1 MLTKARKD
9 KADRI
14 KQVIAHLNKHVG
26 KKKSG
31 RIAELIET
39 FYARVAPE
47 DIVSTSPEHLYGAP
61 TSLLKAAATRKVDKP
76 IVRAWNPDKK
86 KDGWKTPHTV
96 VEVINDD
103 MPFLVDSITQGL
115 AQAGWGVQLAVHPIV
130 VVQRNSAG
138 KIIDLLPD
146 DRTGE
151 QVSVESWIHVQVEH
165 QSSAKAL
172 REIEKRLTTILADV
186 RAAVEDWKPMLARLH
201 ETITTMKLTPPP
213 LDPEEVEEA
222 TAFLEWMADNHFTL
236 LGVREYEYSGGK
248 GTESIRLVKGSGLG
262 ILRNPSAHVL
272 QTAGS
277 RSGQVITDEVRH
289 LMSQPTPLF
298 VTKAN
303 VRSTVHRAVHMD
315 YIGFKRFDKKG
326 RLIGER
332 RFIGLF
338 TSAAYNQSPLAIPL
352 LRRRVNKT
360 VHGAGLSRSSHDGKA
375 LTNVLETFPRD
386 ELFQIGEEDLNNI
399 SLGVLEL
406 QDRPRIKAFA
416 RRDPFGRF
424 VSCLVYVPRETHTTD
439 LRLSFGEIVA
449 REYHG
454 HVSASYTH
462 IGETPLARI
471 HYIIGIDD
479 ATKPSVDGDV
489 LDDLLR
495 RAARSWRDDLKDA
508 LQNHFD
514 EQQVPDLWQRYRTA
528 FAAGYRDAFAAVDA
542 MGDIEKMEEL
552 NDENNLALQLYRPAD
567 AASDTLRFKIFHSG
581 GPIPL
586 SDCLPVLENMGLQVI
601 DENPHKIK
609 RGENGDRVWIHDFG
623 LLSNSGRAVN
633 IEAARDQ
640 FHETFARVWRN
651 EIENDGFNRLVVSAG
666 LKWRDV
672 VVLRA
677 YSKYLRQAGIA
688 FSPEYM
694 EDTLAGNPDI
704 AARIVD
710 YFHLRFDPASSSK
723 AADMKKRGQ
732 AAKRLLGRIA
742 GLLDQVANL
751 DEDRILRRFLNLVEN
766 TLRTNYYQ
774 PGEDG
779 QNKGYV
785 SFKLNS
791 QEIDELP
798 LPRPHVEI
806 FVYSPRVEAV
816 HLRGGR
822 VARGGL
828 RWSDRRED
836 FRTEVLGL
844 MKAQMV
850 KNAVIVPV
858 GSKGGFVTKNLPATG
873 GRDAVMAEVI
883 ECYQTF
889 LRGMLDVTDN
899 RTSKG
904 IVHPDQVVRYDGE
917 DSYLVVAA
925 DKGTAT
931 FSDIA
936 NGVAI
941 DYGFW
946 LGDAFASGG
955 SAGYDHKGMGITAK
969 GAWESVKRHFREF
982 GIDTQTQEFTVVGIG
997 DMAGDVFG
1005 NGMLLSQHIKLVG
1018 AFNHLHIF
1026 VDPDPDAKKSWTE
1039 RKRLFENP
1047 RLRWSDYNQKLI
1059 SKGGGIFDRSAK
1071 SIPISAQMK
1080 ARFDIRRDSLTPNEL
1095 MKAML
1100 LANVDLLWNGGIG
1113 TYVKATPERD
1123 ADVGDRA
1130 NDALRVNGNE
1140 LHCKV
1145 IGEGG
1150 NLGMTQRGRIEYAL
1164 NGGRVNTDAI
1174 DNSAGVDC
1182 SDHEVNIKILVD
1194 SVVANKQ
1201 LPLKQRNRFL
1211 AQMTDEVGELVLRTN
1226 YLQTQSMSSAEDAG
1240 VAAVEE
1246 QGRFMRALE
1255 RRDRLDREIEFLPND
1270 EDLTDRVTANKGLT
1284 RPEFA
1289 VVQSYAK
1296 MVLYDDLLAS
1306 DLPQDDYFT
1315 DDLIAYFPKLIQRK
1329 HLSAITGHSLRR
1341 EIVATLIA
1349 NSVVNRVGA
1358 TFINN
1363 VMEETGHAPAD
1374 IARAYAAARGVF
1386 DFRSLW
1392 AGISSLDNKVD
1403 AAVQT
1408 RMNQASE
1415 ALMQDVTMWML
1426 NNLPQPLDIA
1436 QTIRTYGGGVLQ
1448 IAENLDS
1455 MVGELESANLTAA
1468 EESYVAA
1475 GVSRALARRV
1485 AGLDAMRSAC
1495 HIVHAANASNKAV
1508 ATVARIYFSTGAWI
1522 GLDWLRS
1529 AAEQIEPSSHWE
1541 RLAVTVVIEDLYGQQ
1556 RALTMKVMENA
1567 GKLSGAD
1574 AVKVWVASN
1583 DGSVDRGTGMIA
1595 EFRTA
1600 GTVDM
1605 AQLAL
1610 ANRQVRAMIVG

>member
-9 KADRI
+9 KSDKI
-14 KQVIAHLNKHVG
+14 KQVIAHLNKQVG
-26 KKKSG
+26 KKQG
-31 RIAELIET
+31 PRISELVEL

-47 DIVSTSPEHLYGAP
+47 DIISASPGNLYGAP
-61 TSLLKAAATRKVDKP
+61 ASLLKSAATRKTDKP
-76 IVRAWNPDKK
+76 IVRAWNPDLI

-130 VVQRNSAG
+130 VVRRNAAG
-138 KIIDLLPD
+138 KMVELLPE
-146 DRTGE
+146 DRSSEAVT
-151 QVSVESWIHVQVEH
+151 VESWIHVQVEH
-165 QSSAKAL
+165 QATSKAL
-172 REIEKRLTTILADV
+172 REIEKRLTVILADV

-236 LGVREYEYSGGK
+236 LGVREYEYSGAK
-248 GTESIRLVKGSGLG
+248 GTEAIRLVKGSGLG
-262 ILRNPSAHVL
+262 ILRNPGAHVL
-272 QTAGS
+272 QSSGT

-338 TSAAYNQSPLAIPL
+338 TSAAYNESPLAIPL
-352 LRRRVNKT
+352 LRRRVSNT
-360 VHGAGLSRSSHDGKA
+360 VHSAGLSRSSHDGKA

-439 LRLSFGEIVA
+439 LRMRFGEIVA

-454 HVSASYTH
+454 HISASYTH

-471 HYIIGIDD
+471 HFIIGIDD
-479 ATKPSVDGDV
+479 STKPPADSDV

-508 LQNHFD
+508 LRAHFGED
-514 EQQVPDLWQRYRTA
+514 MAPALWQRYGTA
-528 FAAGYRDAFAAVDA
+528 FAAGYRDAFAAQDA

-552 NDENNLALQLYRPAD
+552 DSETSLALQLYRPDD
-567 AASDTLRFKIFHSG
+567 APRDTLRFKIFHAD

-609 RGENGDRVWIHDFG
+609 RGANGDRVWIHDFG
-623 LLSNSGRAVN
+623 LLSNSGKAID
-633 IEAARDQ
+633 IEAAREQ
-640 FHETFARVWRN
+640 FHETFARVWRE

-666 LKWRDV
+666 LRWRDV

-688 FSPEYM
+688 FSPDYM
-694 EDTLAGNPDI
+694 ENTLAGNPEI
-704 AARIVD
+704 AARLVD
-710 YFHLRFDPASSSK
+710 YFHLRFDPAGNK
-723 AADMKKRGQ
+723 NAAEIKNRDR
-732 AAKRLLGRIA
+732 AAKRVVAKIA
-742 GLLDQVANL
+742 ALLDQVANL
-751 DEDRILRRFLNLVEN
+751 DEDRILRRFLNLVDC

-774 PGEDG
+774 NAADG
-779 QNKGYV
+779 APKAYV

-889 LRGMLDVTDN
+889 LRGMLDITDN
-899 RTSKG
+899 RTTKG
-904 IVHPDQVVRYDGE
+904 IVNPDHVVRYDE
-917 DSYLVVAA
+917 DDSYLVVAA

-982 GIDTQTQEFTVVGIG
+982 GVDTQTQDFTVVGIG

-1005 NGMLLSQHIKLVG
+1005 NGMLLSQHIRLVG

-1026 VDPDPDAKKSWTE
+1026 VDPDPDAKKTWVE
-1039 RKRLFENP
+1039 RKRLFDNP
-1047 RLRWSDYNQKLI
+1047 SLRWSDYNTKLI

-1080 ARFDIRRDSLTPNEL
+1080 ARFDIRRDNMTPNEL
-1095 MKAML
+1095 MRAML

-1113 TYVKATPERD
+1113 TYVKAASERNPE
-1123 ADVGDRA
+1123 VGDRA
-1130 NDALRVNGNE
+1130 NDALRVDGNE

-1194 SVVANKQ
+1194 SVVTNKQ

-1226 YLQTQSMSSAEDAG
+1226 YLQTQSMTTAEEAG
-1240 VAAVEE
+1240 VMALEE
-1246 QGRFMRALE
+1246 QARFMRALE

-1270 EDLTDRVTANKGLT
+1270 EDLVDRAAANKGLT

-1296 MVLYDDLLAS
+1296 MVLYDDLLES
-1306 DLPQDDYFT
+1306 DLPQDEYFV
-1315 DDLIAYFPKLIQRK
+1315 DDLIAYFPKQIQRK
-1329 HLSAITGHSLRR
+1329 HLSAITSHSLRR
-1341 EIVATLIA
+1341 EIVATLMA
-1349 NSVVNRVGA
+1349 NSIVNRAGA
-1358 TFINN
+1358 TFMND
-1363 VMEETGHAPAD
+1363 VVEETGHSPQD
-1374 IARAYAAARGVF
+1374 IARAYAAARGSF
-1386 DFRSLW
+1386 DFRGLW
-1392 AGISSLDNKVD
+1392 SSIAALDNKVD

-1415 ALMQDVTMWML
+1415 SLLRDVSMWML

-1436 QTIRTYGGGVLQ
+1436 QTIRTYSAGILQ
-1448 IAENLDS
+1448 ISENLAG
-1455 MVGELESANLTAA
+1455 MVGELESANLKVA

-1475 GVSRALARRV
+1475 GVSRALAQRV

-1495 HIVHAANASNKAV
+1495 HIVHAANATKRAV

-1522 GLDWLRS
+1522 GLDWLRT
-1529 AAEQIEPSSHWE
+1529 AAEDIEPSSHWE
-1541 RLAVTVVIEDLYGQQ
+1541 RLAVTVIIEDLYGQQ
-1556 RALTMKVMENA
+1556 RALTMKVMASA
-1567 GKLSGAD
+1567 GKLSGTD
-1574 AVKVWVASN
+1574 AVKAWVNAN
-1583 DGSVDRGTGMIA
+1583 DGSIDRGTSMIA

>member
-14 KQVIAHLNKHVG
+14 KQVIAHLNRKVG
-26 KKKSG
+26 KKKSA
-31 RIAELIET
+31 RVAELVQQ

-47 DIVSTSPEHLYGAP
+47 DIVSANVENLYGAP
-61 TSLLKAAATRKVDKP
+61 TSLLKAAGSRKANTP
-76 IVRAWNPDKK
+76 IIRARNPEASR
-86 KDGWKTPHTV
+86 DGWTTPHTV
-96 VEVINDD
+96 IEIINDD
-103 MPFLVDSITQGL
+103 MPFLVDSVTQGL
-115 AQAGWGVQLAVHPIV
+115 AQAGYAVQLAVHPIV
-130 VVQRNSAG
+130 FVKRNAAG
-138 KIIDLLPD
+138 RLNELFPD
-146 DRTGE
+146 DRAGDDVT
-151 QVSVESWIHVQVEH
+151 VESWIHVQVEH
-165 QSSAKAL
+165 QPTAKSL
-172 REIEKRLTTILADV
+172 REIERRMKSILSDV
-186 RAAVEDWKPMLARLH
+186 RAAVEDWKLMLARLH

-213 LDPEEVEEA
+213 LDAEEVEEA

-236 LGVREYEYSGGK
+236 LGVREYEYSGAK
-248 GTESIRLVKGSGLG
+248 GTEAIRLVKGSGLG

-272 QTAGS
+272 QSAGT
-277 RSGQVITDEVRH
+277 RSGQIITDEVRH

-326 RLIGER
+326 RVVGER

-338 TSAAYNQSPLAIPL
+338 TSAAYNQSPMAIPL
-352 LRRRVNKT
+352 LRRQVTKA
-360 VHGAGLSRSSHDGKA
+360 VHNAGLSTSSHDGKA

-386 ELFQIGEEDLNNI
+386 ELFQIGEDDLNNI

-416 RRDPFGRF
+416 RRDAFGRF
-424 VSCLVYVPRETHTTD
+424 VSCLVYVPREIHTTEM
-439 LRLSFGEIVA
+439 RVRMGKIVA
-449 REYHG
+449 EGFHG
-454 HVSASYTH
+454 HISANYTH
-462 IGETPLARI
+462 VGETPLARI
-471 HYIIGIDD
+471 HFIIGIDD
-479 ATKPSVDGDV
+479 PKGAPLAADE
-489 LDDLLR
+489 LDERLR

-508 LQNHFD
+508 LQEHFG
-514 EQQVPDLWQRYRTA
+514 EQTSPELWTQYQTA
-528 FAAGYRDAFAAVDA
+528 FAAGYRDAFTATNALS
-542 MGDIEKMEEL
+542 DIARMEEL
-552 NDENNLALQLYRPAD
+552 TGDVTLAMQLYRPED
-567 AASDTLRFKIFHSG
+567 AADSSLRFKVFHAG
-581 GPIPL
+581 GPLPL
-586 SDCLPVLENMGLQVI
+586 SDCLPVLENMGLKVV

-609 RGENGDRVWIHDFG
+609 RADGSRVWIHDFG
-623 LLSNSGRAVN
+623 LVSNSGGSVR
-633 IEAARDQ
+633 IEAIREQ
-640 FHETFARVWRN
+640 FQETFARVWAG

-666 LKWRDV
+666 LHWRDV

-677 YSKYLRQAGIA
+677 YSKYLRQARIA
-688 FSPEYM
+688 FTPEYM
-694 EDTLAGNPDI
+694 ESTLAGNPDI
-704 AARIVD
+704 AARIVE
-710 YFHLRFDPASSSK
+710 YFHLRFDPANDRSSVD
-723 AADMKKRGQ
+723 AKKRDRSAG
-732 AAKRLLGRIA
+732 RLLARIA

-774 PGEDG
+774 SGQDG

-858 GSKGGFVTKNLPATG
+858 GSKGGFVTKNLPTSG

-982 GIDTQTQEFTVVGIG
+982 GIDTQTEEFTVVGIG

-1005 NGMLLSQHIKLVG
+1005 NGMLLSQHIRLVG

-1039 RKRLFENP
+1039 RNRLFENP

-1095 MKAML
+1095 MRAML

-1226 YLQTQSMSSAEDAG
+1226 YLQTQSMTSAEDAG

-1270 EDLTDRVTANKGLT
+1270 EDLSDRVAANKGLT

-1306 DLPQDDYFT
+1306 DLPQDEYFT
-1315 DDLIAYFPKLIQRK
+1315 DDLIAYFPKQIQRK

-1349 NSVVNRVGA
+1349 NSIVNRVGA

-1392 AGISSLDNKVD
+1392 ADISSLDNKVD

-1415 ALMQDVTMWML
+1415 ALLQDVTMWML
-1426 NNLPQPLDIA
+1426 NNLPQPLDVA
-1436 QTIRTYGGGVLQ
+1436 QTIRTYSAGILQ

-1455 MVGELESANLTAA
+1455 MVGELESASLMAA
-1468 EESYVAA
+1468 EESYVVA
-1475 GVSRALARRV
+1475 GVSKALARRV

-1495 HIVHAANASNKAV
+1495 HVVHAANASNKAV
-1508 ATVARIYFSTGAWI
+1508 ATVARAYFSTGAFI

-1529 AAEQIEPSSHWE
+1529 AAEKIDPSSHWE
-1541 RLAVTVVIEDLYGQQ
+1541 RLAVNVIIEDLYGQQ
-1556 RALTMKVMENA
+1556 RALTLKVMDGG

-1574 AVKVWVASN
+1574 AVQAWATAN
-1583 DGSVDRGTGMIA
+1583 DGSIERGVGMIA
-1595 EFRTA
+1595 EFRNV

>member
-9 KADRI
+9 KANRI
-14 KQVIAHLNKHVG
+14 RQVIAHAEKQTG

-31 RIAELIET
+31 RIAELIEL

-47 DIVSTSPEHLYGAP
+47 DIIGAKLENLYGAP
-61 TSLLKAAATRKVDKP
+61 ASLMKASPTRKKNKP
-76 IVRAWNPDKK
+76 TVRAWNPDKK

-96 VEVINDD
+96 VEIVNDD

-115 AQAGWGVQLAVHPIV
+115 GQAGYGVQLAVHPIV
-130 VVQRNSAG
+130 VVRRNAAG
-138 KIIDLLPD
+138 KLIEMMPD
-146 DRTGE
+146 DREGE
-151 QVSVESWIHVQVEH
+151 DVIVESWIHIQVEH
-165 QSSAKAL
+165 QASAKSL
-172 REIEKRLTTILADV
+172 REIERRMMAILSDV
-186 RAAVEDWKPMLARLH
+186 RAAVEDWKLMLARLH

-213 LDPEEVEEA
+213 LDAEEVDEA
-222 TAFLEWMADNHFTL
+222 TAFLEWMADDHFTL
-236 LGVREYEYSGGK
+236 LGVREYEYSGSK
-248 GTESIRLVKGSGLG
+248 GTEAIRLVKGSGLG

-272 QTAGS
+272 QSAGT
-277 RSGQVITDEVRH
+277 RSGQIITDEVRH

-303 VRSTVHRAVHMD
+303 VRSRVHRAVHMD

-326 RLIGER
+326 KVIGER

-338 TSAAYNQSPLAIPL
+338 TSAAYNESPQAIPL
-352 LRRRVNKT
+352 LRRQVKKA
-360 VHGAGLSRSSHDGKA
+360 VHNAGLTTASHDGKA

-386 ELFQIGEEDLNNI
+386 ELFQISETDLNNI

-424 VSCLVYVPRETHTTD
+424 VSCLVYVPREVHTTE
-439 LRLSFGEIVA
+439 LRKRFGDIVA
-449 REYHG
+449 EGFHG
-454 HVSASYTH
+454 HISANYTH
-462 IGETPLARI
+462 VGETPLARI
-471 HYIIGIDD
+471 HFIVGIDD
-479 ATKPSVDGDV
+479 ATLAPIDADE
-489 LDDLLR
+489 LDAKLR
-495 RAARSWRDDLKDA
+495 AAARSWRDDLKDA
-508 LQNHFD
+508 LLNHWE
-514 EQQVPDLWQRYRTA
+514 EQTALDLWERYRMA
-528 FAAGYRDAFAAVDA
+528 FAAGYRDAFTADEA

-552 NDENNLALQLYRPAD
+552 DGQGNLALQLFRSDD
-567 AASDTLRFKIFHSG
+567 APSNTLRFKIYHAG

-586 SDCLPVLENMGLQVI
+586 SDCLPVLENMGLLVI

-609 RGENGDRVWIHDFG
+609 RGGEGGRVWIHDFG
-623 LLSNSGRAVN
+623 LISSSGNPIN
-633 IEAARDQ
+633 IDAARDQ
-640 FHETFARVWRN
+640 FHETFARVWH
-651 EIENDGFNRLVVSAG
+651 EEVENDGFNRLVISAG
-666 LKWRDV
+666 LQWRDV

-677 YSKYLRQAGIA
+677 YSKYLRQARIA

-694 EDTLAGNPDI
+694 EDTLANNPEI
-704 AARIVD
+704 ARQIVD
-710 YFHLRFDPASSSK
+710 YFHLRFDPAN
-723 AADMKKRGQ
+723 ARNAEEIKKRDRS
-732 AAKRLLGRIA
+732 AKRIMTRIA
-742 GLLDQVANL
+742 GLLDKVANL
-751 DEDRILRRFLNLVEN
+751 DEDRILRRFLNLVES

-774 PGEDG
+774 RGEGG
-779 QNKGYV
+779 QSKAYV

-791 QEIDELP
+791 LEIDELP

-858 GSKGGFVTKNLPATG
+858 GSKGGFVTKNLPASG
-873 GRDAVMAEVI
+873 GRDAIMAEVV

-889 LRGMLDVTDN
+889 LRGMLDLTDN
-899 RTSKG
+899 RTAKG
-904 IVHPDQVVRYDGE
+904 IVNPTDVVRYDE
-917 DSYLVVAA
+917 DDTYLVVAA

-969 GAWESVKRHFREF
+969 GAWESVKRHFRET
-982 GIDTQTQEFTVVGIG
+982 GIDTQTEEFTVVGIG

-1005 NGMLLSQHIKLVG
+1005 NGMLLSKKIRLIG

-1026 VDPDPDAKKSWTE
+1026 VDPNPNADKSWVE
-1039 RKRLFENP
+1039 RNRLFKNP
-1047 RLRWSDYNQKLI
+1047 GLVWTDYDKKLI
-1059 SKGGGIFDRSAK
+1059 SKGGGIFDRKAK
-1071 SIPISAQMK
+1071 SIPISAEMK
-1080 ARFDIRRDSLTPNEL
+1080 ARFDIRRDALTPNEL
-1095 MKAML
+1095 MRAML
-1100 LANVDLLWNGGIG
+1100 LARVDLLWNGGIG
-1113 TYVKATPERD
+1113 TYVKATQERD

-1130 NDALRVNGNE
+1130 NDALRVNGCE
-1140 LHCKV
+1140 LHCQV

-1182 SDHEVNIKILVD
+1182 SDHEVNIKILIDSLVVD
-1194 SVVANKQ
+1194 KK

-1211 AQMTDEVGELVLRTN
+1211 AKMTDEVGELVLRTN
-1226 YLQTQSMSSAEDAG
+1226 YLQTQSMTSAEVMG
-1240 VAAVEE
+1240 VAAMEE
-1246 QGRFMRALE
+1246 QGRFMRTLE
-1255 RRDRLDREIEFLPND
+1255 RRSRLDREIEFLPND
-1270 EDLTDRVTANKGLT
+1270 EDLADRAAANKGLT

-1296 MVLYDDLLAS
+1296 MVMYDDLLAS
-1306 DLPQDDYFT
+1306 DLPQDAFFT
-1315 DDLIAYFPKLIQRK
+1315 DDLIAYFPGLIQQK
-1329 HLSAITGHSLRR
+1329 HPSAIINHSLRR
-1341 EIVATLIA
+1341 EIVASLMA
-1349 NSVVNRVGA
+1349 NSIVNRVGA
-1358 TFINN
+1358 TFVNN
-1363 VMEETGHAPAD
+1363 VVEETGYSTAD
-1374 IARAYAAARGVF
+1374 IARAYAAARGAF

-1392 AGISSLDNKVD
+1392 ANISSLDNKVD

-1408 RMNQASE
+1408 KMNLACE
-1415 ALMQDVTMWML
+1415 ALLQNVTLWNL
-1426 NNLPQPLDIA
+1426 NNLSQPLDIA
-1436 QTIRTYGGGVLQ
+1436 DTINTYSSGIQQ
-1448 IAENLDS
+1448 IAENLES
-1455 MVGELESANLTAA
+1455 LVGELEGEGMKAD
-1468 EESYVAA
+1468 EEEYVAA
-1475 GVSRALARRV
+1475 GVPRPLAQRV
-1485 AGLDAMRSAC
+1485 AGLESMRSAC
-1495 HIVHAANASNKAV
+1495 HIVHAANATGLPV
-1508 ATVARIYFSTGAWI
+1508 ATVARVYFSTGAWI
-1522 GLDWLRS
+1522 GLDWLRV
-1529 AAEQIEPSSHWE
+1529 AAEEIDPSSHWE
-1541 RLAVTVVIEDLYGQQ
+1541 RLAVNVIVEDLYGQQ
-1556 RALTMKVMENA
+1556 RALTLKVMNVA

-1574 AVKVWVASN
+1574 AVKAWADTS
-1583 DGSVDRGTGMIA
+1583 DGVIERGTSMIA

>member
-14 KQVIAHLNKHVG
+14 KQVIAHLNKKAG
-26 KKKSG
+26 KKKSV
-31 RIAELIET
+31 RTTEFVEL

-47 DIVSTSPEHLYGAP
+47 DIVSAHLDNLYGAP
-61 TSLLKAAATRKVDKP
+61 TSLLKAAATRKPETP
-76 IVRAWNPDKK
+76 IVRAWNPDQK

-96 VEVINDD
+96 IEIINDD

-130 VVQRNSAG
+130 VVQRNAAG
-138 KIIDLLPD
+138 KIVDLLPE
-146 DRTGE
+146 DRTKE
-151 QVSVESWIHVQVEH
+151 TLSIESWIHVQVER
-165 QSSAKAL
+165 QSTAKAL
-172 REIEKRLTTILADV
+172 REIEKRLTSILADV

-236 LGVREYEYSGGK
+236 LGVREYEYSGAK
-248 GTESIRLVKGSGLG
+248 GTESIRLLKGSGMG
-262 ILRNPSAHVL
+262 ILRNPGAHVL
-272 QTAGS
+272 QSAGT

-326 RLIGER
+326 NVIGEC

-338 TSAAYNQSPLAIPL
+338 TSAAYNESPLAIPL
-352 LRRRVNKT
+352 LRRRVLKT
-360 VHGAGLSRSSHDGKA
+360 VHNVGLSRASHDGKA

-386 ELFQIGEEDLNNI
+386 ELFQIAEEDLNNI

-424 VSCLVYVPRETHTTD
+424 VSCLVYVPREIHTTN
-439 LRLSFGEIVA
+439 LRVRFGDIVA

-462 IGETPLARI
+462 MGETPLARI
-471 HYIIGIDD
+471 HFIIGIDD
-479 ATKPSVDGDV
+479 ATKAPVDGDV
-489 LDDLLR
+489 LDKLLR
-495 RAARSWRDDLKDA
+495 KAARSWQDDLKDA
-508 LQNHFD
+508 LQEHFD
-514 EQQVPDLWQRYRTA
+514 EHDTPALWQRYRTA
-528 FAAGYRDAFAAVDA
+528 FAAGYRDAFAADDA

-552 NDENNLALQLYRPAD
+552 DSENNLALHLYRPDD
-567 AASDTLRFKIFHSG
+567 APGNTLRFKIFHTG

-586 SDCLPVLENMGLQVI
+586 SDCLPVLENMGLQVV

-623 LLSNSGRAVN
+623 LLSKS
-633 IEAARDQ
+633 ARSIDIDDAREQ
-640 FHETFARVWRN
+640 FHETFARVWRE
-651 EIENDGFNRLVVSAG
+651 EIENDGFNRLVVGAG

-688 FSPEYM
+688 FSPDYM
-694 EDTLAGNPDI
+694 EDTLAGNPEI
-704 AARIVD
+704 AARIVE
-710 YFHLRFDPASSSK
+710 YFHLRFDPANNAT
-723 AADMKKRGQ
+723 AADIKARDRTTKRI
-732 AAKRLLGRIA
+732 LNRIG

-751 DEDRILRRFLNLVEN
+751 DEDRILRRFLNLVES

-774 PGEDG
+774 PAADG
-779 QNKGYV
+779 QSKPYV

-791 QEIDELP
+791 QEVDELP

-858 GSKGGFVTKNLPATG
+858 GSKGGFVTKNLPTTG
-873 GRDAVMAEVI
+873 GREAVMAEVI

-899 RTSKG
+899 RTAKG
-904 IVHPDQVVRYDGE
+904 VAHPDQVVRYDE
-917 DSYLVVAA
+917 DDTYLVVAA

-936 NGVAI
+936 NGIAI

-969 GAWESVKRHFREF
+969 GAWESVKRHFREI
-982 GIDTQTQEFTVVGIG
+982 GIDTQSQEFTVVGIG

-1005 NGMLLSQHIKLVG
+1005 NGMLLSQHIRLVG

-1026 VDPDPDAKKSWTE
+1026 VDPDPDAKKTWVE
-1039 RKRLFENP
+1039 RKRLFDNP
-1047 RLRWSDYNQKLI
+1047 SLRWSDYNTKLI
-1059 SKGGGIFDRSAK
+1059 SKGGGIFERSAK

-1095 MKAML
+1095 IRAML
-1100 LANVDLLWNGGIG
+1100 LANIDLLWNGGIG

-1130 NDALRVNGNE
+1130 NDALRVDGAE
-1140 LHCKV
+1140 LHCRV

-1194 SVVANKQ
+1194 SLVTTKQ

-1226 YLQTQSMSSAEDAG
+1226 YLQTQSMTSAEDAG
-1240 VAAVEE
+1240 VAAMEE

-1270 EDLTDRVTANKGLT
+1270 EDLADRSAANKGLT

-1306 DLPQDDYFT
+1306 DLPQDDFFT
-1315 DDLIAYFPKLIQRK
+1315 DDLINYFPKQIQRK
-1329 HLSAITGHSLRR
+1329 YLSAITGHSLRR
-1341 EIVATLIA
+1341 EIVATLMA
-1349 NSVVNRVGA
+1349 NSIVNRAGA
-1358 TFINN
+1358 TFVND
-1363 VMEETGHAPAD
+1363 VVEETGHEPAD
-1374 IARAYAAARGVF
+1374 IARAYAAARGAF

-1392 AGISSLDNKVD
+1392 AGVASLDNKVD

-1408 RMNQASE
+1408 RMNRASE
-1415 ALMQDVTMWML
+1415 ALLQDVTMWML

-1436 QTIRTYGGGVLQ
+1436 KTIRTYSAGILQ
-1448 IAENLDS
+1448 IAENLDG
-1455 MVGELESANLTAA
+1455 MVGELESANLKAA

-1475 GVSRALARRV
+1475 GVSRALARKV

-1495 HIVHAANASNKAV
+1495 HIVHAANATKKPV
-1508 ATVARIYFSTGAWI
+1508 ATVARIYFGTGAWI
-1522 GLDWLRS
+1522 GLDWLRT
-1529 AAEQIEPSSHWE
+1529 AAEKIEPSSHWE
-1541 RLAVTVVIEDLYGQQ
+1541 RLAVTVIIEDLYGQQ
-1556 RALTMKVMENA
+1556 RALTMKVMESS

-1574 AVKVWVASN
+1574 AVKAWAKSS
-1583 DGSVDRGTGMIA
+1583 DGSVDRGIGMIN
-1595 EFRTA
+1595 EFRSA

>member
-9 KADRI
+9 KANRI
-14 KQVIAHLNKHVG
+14 KQVISHLGKQVG

-31 RIAELIET
+31 RMSELVEL

-47 DIVSTSPEHLYGAP
+47 DIISASLDNLYGAP
-61 TSLLKAAATRKVDKP
+61 TSLLKAAGTRKTDTP

-103 MPFLVDSITQGL
+103 MPFLVDSVTQGL
-115 AQAGWGVQLAVHPIV
+115 TQAGYGVQLAVHPIV
-130 VVQRNSAG
+130 VVKRNASG
-138 KIIDLLPD
+138 KMTELLPE
-146 DRTGE
+146 DRGAE
-151 QVSVESWIHVQVEH
+151 EARVESWIHVQVEH
-165 QSSAKAL
+165 QGTAKAL
-172 REIEKRLTTILADV
+172 REIERRMQTILADV

-213 LDPEEVEEA
+213 LDEEVVEEA

-248 GTESIRLVKGSGLG
+248 GTEAIRLVKGSGLG

-272 QTAGS
+272 QSTGT
-277 RSGQVITDEVRH
+277 RSGQIITDEVRH

-315 YIGFKRFDKKG
+315 YIGFKRFDEKG
-326 RLIGER
+326 RVIGER

-352 LRRRVNKT
+352 LRRQVIKT
-360 VHGAGLSRSSHDGKA
+360 VHNAGLSGSSHDGKA

-386 ELFQIGEEDLNNI
+386 ELFQISEEDLTNI

-424 VSCLVYVPRETHTTD
+424 VSCLVYVPREVHTTE
-439 LRLSFGEIVA
+439 LRLRFGDIVA
-449 REYHG
+449 RGFHG
-454 HVSASYTH
+454 HISANYTH
-462 IGETPLARI
+462 VGETPLARI
-471 HYIIGIDD
+471 HFIIGIED
-479 ATKPSVDGDV
+479 ASALPIDADE

-495 RAARSWRDDLKDA
+495 KAARSWRDDLKDA
-508 LQNHFD
+508 LQNHWSD
-514 EQQVPDLWQRYRTA
+514 QEAPALWQRYRMA
-528 FAAGYRDAFAAVDA
+528 FPAGYRDSFAAIDA
-542 MGDIEKMEEL
+542 MSDIEKMEEL
-552 NDENNLALQLYRPAD
+552 DEQNNLALHLYRPDD
-567 AASDTLRFKIFHSG
+567 APADTLRFKIFHSG

-609 RGENGDRVWIHDFG
+609 RGSERIWIHDFG
-623 LLSNSGRAVN
+623 LLSNSGRAIN
-633 IEAARDQ
+633 IEDARDQ
-640 FHETFARVWRN
+640 FHETFARVWR
-651 EIENDGFNRLVVSAG
+651 EEVENDGFNRLVVSAG
-666 LKWRDV
+666 MKWRDV

-688 FSPEYM
+688 FSPDYM
-694 EDTLAGNPDI
+694 EDTLAGNPEI
-704 AARIVD
+704 AAQIVEF
-710 YFHLRFDPASSSK
+710 FHLRFDPAGD
-723 AADMKKRGQ
+723 AKKRDR
-732 AAKRLLGRIA
+732 AAKRVLGRIA

-751 DEDRILRRFLNLVEN
+751 DEDRILRRFLNLVES

-774 PGEDG
+774 PGDDG
-779 QNKGYV
+779 QSKAYL

-858 GSKGGFVTKNLPATG
+858 GSKGGFVTKNLPTTG

-889 LRGMLDVTDN
+889 LRGMLDITDN
-899 RTSKG
+899 RTTKG
-904 IVHPDQVVRYDGE
+904 VVNPTQVVRYDE
-917 DSYLVVAA
+917 DDTYLVVAA

-969 GAWESVKRHFREF
+969 GAWESVKRHFREV

-1005 NGMLLSQHIKLVG
+1005 NGMLLSEHIRLVG

-1026 VDPDPDAKKSWTE
+1026 VDPNPNAAKSFAE
-1039 RKRLFENP
+1039 RKRLFNTP
-1047 RLRWSDYNQKLI
+1047 GLAWTDYDKKLI
-1059 SKGGGIFDRSAK
+1059 SKGGGIFERKAK
-1071 SIPISAQMK
+1071 SIPISAEMK
-1080 ARFDIRRDSLTPNEL
+1080 ARFDIRRDSVTPNEL
-1095 MKAML
+1095 MRAML

-1113 TYVKATPERD
+1113 TYVKATAERD

-1130 NDALRVNGNE
+1130 NDALRVNGAE
-1140 LHCKV
+1140 LNCQV

-1150 NLGMTQRGRIEYAL
+1150 NLGMTQRGRIEYAQH
-1164 NGGRVNTDAI
+1164 GGRVNTDAI

-1194 SVVANKQ
+1194 SLVTNKQ

-1226 YLQTQSMSSAEDAG
+1226 YLQTQSMTSAEDAG
-1240 VAAVEE
+1240 VAALEE

-1270 EDLTDRVTANKGLT
+1270 EELADRAAANRGLT

-1306 DLPQDDYFT
+1306 DLPQDEYFT
-1315 DDLIAYFPKLIQRK
+1315 DDLIAYFPKPIQRK
-1329 HLSAITGHSLRR
+1329 YLSAITGHSLRR
-1341 EIVATLIA
+1341 EIVATLMA
-1349 NSVVNRVGA
+1349 NSVINRVGA
-1358 TFINN
+1358 TFVNDM
-1363 VMEETGHAPAD
+1363 VEETGHGPAD
-1374 IARAYAAARGVF
+1374 IARAYAAARGAF

-1392 AGISSLDNKVD
+1392 AGIAALDNKVD

-1408 RMNQASE
+1408 RMNRASE
-1415 ALMQDVTMWML
+1415 GLMQDVAVWML
-1426 NNLPQPLDIA
+1426 GSLPQPLNIA
-1436 QTIRTYGGGVLQ
+1436 ETIRTYSTGVQQ
-1448 IAENLDS
+1448 ITENLDGL
-1455 MVGELESANLTAA
+1455 VGELESENLTAT

-1475 GVSRALARRV
+1475 GVSRTLAKRV

-1495 HIVHAANASNKAV
+1495 HIVHAANSTKKPV
-1508 ATVARIYFSTGAWI
+1508 ATVARTYFSTGAFV

-1529 AAEQIEPSSHWE
+1529 AAAKIEPSSHWE
-1541 RLAVTVVIEDLYGQQ
+1541 RLAVTVIIEDLFGQQ
-1556 RALTMKVMENA
+1556 RALTLKVMESA
-1567 GKLSGAD
+1567 GKLSGED
-1574 AVKVWVASN
+1574 AVKAWVASN
-1583 DGSVDRGTGMIA
+1583 DGSIERGTSMIA
-1595 EFRTA
+1595 EFRAA